1 MVAPLTQLELSK
13 FADIA
18 YQQTGIRL
26 TANKLELMNNRLGRR
41 LRDLN
46 LDSYRKYLRYLKE
59 NLKLEISNFIQAI
72 TTNET
77 YFFRYPFH
85 FYMLSKEVFPAL
97 QGNEITL
104 WSAACSSG
112 EEAYSL
118 AIVCQERLPNF
129 FSRRVNI
136 YASDIDLSVLKK
148 AHEGVYNSY
157 SLRNVRKDHLK
168 KYFQPVNSDYYRIDP
183 GLRDRVALGQH
194 NLKKLFPRGKVDLLF
209 CRNVLIYFDNES
221 KDLVL
226 ENLVKSLKPGGY
238 LFLGESEIVPDMPE
252 LIRLKSSV
260 ARKLE

>member
-1 MVAPLTQLELSK
+1 MVTPLTLLELGK

-46 LDSYRKYLRYLKE
+46 LDSYRKYLRYLRE
-59 NLKLEISNFIQAI
+59 NLAVELSNFIQVI

-77 YFFRYPFH
+77 FFFRYPFH
-85 FYMLSKEVFPAL
+85 YYLLSKEIFP
-97 QGNEITL
+97 TL
-104 WSAACSSG
+104 KGSEVTIWSAACSSG

-129 FSRRVNI
+129 FNRQVNI

-148 AHEGVYNSY
+148 AHDGVYNSY
-157 SLRNVRKDHLK
+157 ALRNVRKEHLT
-168 KYFQPVNSDYYRIDP
+168 KYFRPVDREYYRIDP
-183 GLRDRVALGQH
+183 SLRERVALGQH
-194 NLKKLFPRGKVDLLF
+194 NLKKLFPRGKVDILF
-209 CRNVLIYFDNES
+209 CRNVLIYFDDES
-221 KDLVL
+221 KNLVL
-226 ENLVKSLKPGGY
+226 ENLVRSLKPGGY

-252 LIRLKSSV
+252 LTRMKSSV
-260 ARKLE
+260 AKKAG